1 MFVQM
6 FTAKVT
12 NRDAVRAVLQ
22 GWPSGAGRRAKG
34 WLGSTAGIT
43 DDGELVALARF
54 ESEYAARANSE
65 RSEQGDWWRSLAVNF
80 AGEASFFEGSDVDDD
95 VVGDPRNGGFRPGH
109 ARTRE

>member
-22 GWPSGAGRRAKG
+22 GWPSGAGRLAKG

-54 ESEYAARANSE
+54 ESEYAALPTANGLS
-65 RSEQGDWWRSLAVNF
+65 RVI
-80 AGEASFFEGSDVDDD
+80 
-95 VVGDPRNGGFRPGH
+95 GGGP
-109 ARTRE
+109 